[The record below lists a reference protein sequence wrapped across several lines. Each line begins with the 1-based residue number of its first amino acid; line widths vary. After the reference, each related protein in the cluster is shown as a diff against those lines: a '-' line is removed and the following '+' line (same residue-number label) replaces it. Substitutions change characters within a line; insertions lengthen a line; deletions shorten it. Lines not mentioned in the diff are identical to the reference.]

1 MTTMR
6 FTLAAAA
13 ILFASTAMA
22 RAEAVKLGYLTDTSG
37 PTQDISKPSLEGF
50 NLYIDRINKAGG
62 VNGRKIELDIRD
74 TGIDTARAVATAQE
88 LVAGGAIAII
98 GLPLSTVQA
107 GVYAAMERNN
117 VPVIAGYPSNIGLV
131 LPPAKA
137 NAFATGIV
145 FDLAGYIGGEL
156 SRDAAPK
163 GKTMV
168 CTSFES
174 PGGIVSCKGAVA
186 AAKLKGFEIAEAVM
200 FPIPTRDFRAI
211 AERITA
217 LKPDVVLT
225 VLGRSRTIAM
235 VPALAAAGYEGAVVS
250 MEAGTGDDAVREVAK
265 AAPKIDM
272 WSYTRFVSQGY
283 GDGPQVAALEKAVK
297 EAGIK
302 EWISVHS
309 GGWALGML
317 VEDVIKRCASPCT
330 SEKFQSALEQ
340 TKMETGGLTGA
351 PIQFT
356 KDDHYGP
363 TTFMLVHYD
372 RASDKMVP
380 LKGWR
385 PYSSTLPK
393 F

>member
-1 MTTMR
+1 MTKAR
-6 FTLAAAA
+6 WAIAAA
-13 ILFASTAMA
+13 IVLTSASAA
-22 RAEAVKLGYLTDTSG
+22 PAQSVKLGYLTDTSG

-50 NLYIDRINKAGG
+50 NLYIDRVNKAGG
-62 VNGRKIELDIRD
+62 VNGRKIEVEVRD

-88 LVAGGAIAII
+88 LVAGGSIAII

-107 GVYAAMERNN
+107 GVYAAMERDH
-117 VPVIAGYPSNIGLV
+117 VPVVAGYPSNIGLV
-131 LPPAKA
+131 LPPAKP
-137 NAFATGIV
+137 NAYATGIV

-156 SRDAAPK
+156 ARDAAPK
-163 GKTMV
+163 GKTFV

-186 AAKLKGFEIAEAVM
+186 AAKSKGFETAEAVM

-211 AERITA
+211 AERIVS
-217 LKPDVVLT
+217 LKPDVVLM
-225 VLGRSRTIAM
+225 VLGRSRLIAM
-235 VPALAAAGYEGAVVS
+235 TPALAAAGYEGTAIS

-283 GDGPQVAALEKAVK
+283 GEGPQVTTLAEAVK
-297 EAGIK
+297 AAGIK
-302 EWISVHS
+302 EWIQVHS
-309 GGWALGML
+309 GGWVLGML
-317 VEDVIKRCASPCT
+317 VEDVIKRCAAPCT
-330 SEKFQSALEQ
+330 SEKFQEALNN
-340 TKMETGGLTGA
+340 TKLDTGGLTGA

-372 RASDKMVP
+372 RVKDAMVP

-385 PYSSTLPK
+385 NYSSTLPK

>member
-1 MTTMR
+1 MR
-6 FTLAAAA
+6 IARLGCAA
-13 ILFASTAMA
+13 FALCLVTGASH
-22 RAEAVKLGYLTDTSG
+22 AEAVKLGYLTDTSG

-62 VNGRKIELDIRD
+62 INGRKVEVDVRD

-88 LVAGGAIAII
+88 LTANGAIAVI

-107 GVYAAMERNN
+107 GVYAAMERANI
-117 VPVIAGYPSNIGLV
+117 PVVAGYPSNIGLV
-131 LPPAKA
+131 LPPAKP

-145 FDLAGYIGGEL
+145 FDLAGYIGGEFA
-156 SRDAAPK
+156 RDASPN

-186 AAKLKGFEIAEAVM
+186 AAKAKGFTTAESVM
-200 FPIPTRDFRAI
+200 FPIATRDFRAI

-217 LKPDVVLT
+217 MKPDVVVA
-225 VLGRSRTIAM
+225 VLGRSRLIAM
-235 VPALAAAGYEGAVVS
+235 VPALAAAGFKGSVVS

-265 AAPKIDM
+265 AAPDIDL

-283 GDGPQVAALEKAVK
+283 GEGPQVDALSAAAKAGGVK
-297 EAGIK
+297 E
-302 EWISVHS
+302 WLSVHS

-317 VEDVIKRCASPCT
+317 IEDVIKRCPSPCT
-330 SEKFQSALEQ
+330 SAKFQDALIQ
-340 TKMETGGLTGA
+340 TNLAMGGLTGA

-356 KDDHYGP
+356 KADHYGP
-363 TTFMLVHYD
+363 TTYMLVKYD
-372 RASDKMVP
+372 RKNDKMVP
-380 LKGWR
+380 ATPWR
-385 PYSSTLPK
+385 SYSSTLPK

>member
-1 MTTMR
+1 MR
-6 FTLAAAA
+6 NARLAIAAVIA
-13 ILFASTAMA
+13 LISTGAS
-22 RAEAVKLGYLTDTSG
+22 AETVKFGYLTDTSG

-50 NLYIDRINKAGG
+50 KLYIDRLNKRGG
-62 VNGRKIELDIRD
+62 VSGRKIEVDVRD

-88 LVAGGAIAII
+88 LAASGAIAII

-107 GVYAAMERNN
+107 GVYAAMQRDSI
-117 VPVIAGYPSNIGLV
+117 PVVAGYPSNIGLV
-131 LPPAKA
+131 LPLARP
-137 NAFATGIV
+137 NAYGSGIV

-156 SRDAAPK
+156 AREAAPK
-163 GKTMV
+163 GKTFV

-174 PGGIVSCKGAVA
+174 PGGIVSCKGATA
-186 AAKLKGFEIAEAVM
+186 AAKAKGFEKAESVM

-211 AERITA
+211 AERIVA
-217 LKPDVVLT
+217 LKPDVVLL
-225 VLGRSRTIAM
+225 VLGRGRTIAM
-235 VPALAAAGYEGAVVS
+235 TPALAAAGYEGAAIS

-283 GDGPQVAALEKAVK
+283 GSGVQVTALADAAKA
-297 EAGIK
+297 AGIK
-302 EWISVHS
+302 EWIQVHS

-317 VEDVIKRCASPCT
+317 VEDAVKRCATPCT
-330 SEKFQSALEQ
+330 SAKFQEALNN
-340 TKMETGGLTGA
+340 TKLDTGGLTGA

-363 TTFMLVHYD
+363 TTYMLVHYD
-372 RASDKMVP
+372 RAKDAMVP
-380 LKGWR
+380 VGDWR
-385 PYSSTLPK
+385 NYSSTLPK